1 MTGCNNDTVRNLIN
15 GSYSVTG
22 ENHGKPMWK
31 KDHSGPG
38 VTVLI
43 YYWDE
48 RDGPNFNGWW
58 IGPKVGGDQVWSQN
72 ENRSAP
78 SPPTLGWKVPWDGPV
93 DATLKVAH
101 AGGAAP
107 VGGKGFP
114 AHGKGAPALPAPGP
128 VNAPPKAISAP
139 PPVTAPGAMGAMA
152 GFKGSKAPG
161 KGTKGKGPPA
171 GKGPAMDPEEM
182 KRRQIERE
190 QEQKKR
196 QEEIKRKREDDEVR
210 RKEHNAVLAVRKAIQ
225 KVRTAVP
232 DTYDA
237 LRLQLEEALAAQ
249 LESLGSQAPKVGQEA
264 EQALHQ
270 TQQRLDEMH
279 DRRLQEDNYR
289 ELEDRRRKDE
299 VQQAMLLEAEAKA
312 AAEEQQGKLQEAEE
326 VAKQLENGNQD
337 PAKMLIAV
345 EAAVKSIAAARDEAQ
360 NVRQAIL
367 DKQRGLSENEA
378 TRKVKREVIDTA
390 ARLGRSVGAFE
401 RLLASVSSRRHK
413 EEGKAV
419 ALRRLNEK
427 KSEFVKFDLDG
438 DQQLNR
444 SEVEAYAK
452 ATLAYEL
459 PADVLDA
466 IVKKLDPVTLTKFR
480 PLHQKLYIAKSEI
493 LARKAR
499 SEEEKRQAAL
509 AEMRAAATSVLEKA
523 EDVQKIA
530 ESAAIDAEEKMRF
543 LFAERPEASE
553 KIEGTLAEVD
563 ALVQKIDEALADSQS
578 HLDDAQRQ
586 CDASEDLKMMG
597 FEKTVQR
604 LRARE
609 ARVLAR
615 RDRLQGNAQSFRD
628 KAVEEMGR
636 GEADEEQG
644 KESQPS

>member
-1 MTGCNNDTVRNLIN
+1 
-15 GSYSVTG
+15 
-22 ENHGKPMWK
+22 
-31 KDHSGPG
+31 
-38 VTVLI
+38 
-43 YYWDE
+43 
-48 RDGPNFNGWW
+48 
-58 IGPKVGGDQVWSQN
+58 VGF
-72 ENRSAP
+72 
-78 SPPTLGWKVPWDGPV
+78 K
-93 DATLKVAH
+93 
-101 AGGAAP
+101 
-107 VGGKGFP
+107 GGKG
-114 AHGKGAPALPAPGP
+114 
-128 VNAPPKAISAP
+128 
-139 PPVTAPGAMGAMA
+139 
-152 GFKGSKAPG
+152 PG
-161 KGTKGKGPPA
+161 KGTKGKGPAA

-196 QEEIKRKREDDEVR
+196 QEDMKRKREEDEVR

-232 DTYDA
+232 DSYDV

-279 DRRLQEDNYR
+279 DRRLQEDSYR
-289 ELEDRRRKDE
+289 ELEDQRRKDE

-326 VAKQLENGNQD
+326 VARQLENGNQD

-360 NVRQAIL
+360 NVRQGIL
-367 DKQRGLSENEA
+367 DKQRGLSESEA
-378 TRKVKREVIDTA
+378 TRKVRREVIDTA

-401 RLLASVSSRRHK
+401 RLLASVSNRRHK
-413 EEGKAV
+413 EEGKAL
-419 ALRRLNEK
+419 ALRKLNEK

-509 AEMRAAATSVLEKA
+509 TETRAAATSVLEKA

-543 LFAERPEASE
+543 LSAERPDASE
-553 KIEGTLAEVD
+553 KLEGALAEVD

-615 RDRLQGNAQSFRD
+615 RDRLHTNAQSFQN

-636 GEADEEQG
+636 DAADEEQD